1 MRKTW
6 PLRSLQKQIQLLPV
20 ELAVAYVHELFLRD
34 VAALAEEA
42 GPQLHADDAEDEEDE
57 EAEEEH
63 VPQHGQRVQ
72 QQHHQYAHA
81 WGEERSQ

>member
-6 PLRSLQKQIQLLPV
+6 LIQCLPV

-57 EAEEEH
+57 EAEEEDIA
-63 VPQHGQRVQ
+63 QHGQGVQ
-72 QQHHQYAHA
+72 EQHDQDPHA
-81 WGEERSQ
+81 